1 MQENKDINPE
11 WLKSNV
17 TSEDIERIAE
27 VIEVPLNEEQT
38 LKILNEYNRLVLD
51 RGESW
56 YELVEMLIIK
66 EGLKQFLK
74 DLNE

>member
-1 MQENKDINPE
+1 MKE
-11 WLKSNV
+11 NV
-17 TSEDIERIAE
+17 TKADIERIAE